1 MRRTA
6 ARLLVPLVALS
17 LVASAC
23 GGGGDK
29 RPSDA
34 IKELRESEA
43 KDVKPPERVDPKN
56 LALPGFALVT
66 NSPTWEKLVDA
77 PNGRGAVILF
87 VQPGSPADNKGIAR
101 GDMLTEV
108 DGERVANQEHA
119 LALLYANKGEKRNLK
134 ITGRNGKVRELA
146 VRSEIPKERPK
157 RFLDEMLKGNPNDP
171 VLRYLR
177 AGAVGTTVQS
187 SIDDL
192 KAALDVEPEFVEA
205 LNKRA
210 NLLFSARLGTKDKK
224 RQEELITQALAA
236 WTNALD
242 IDPRNAEA
250 LTQQANAETAI
261 GKGSAAKADALKAIR
276 VDPTSPAA
284 NNALA
289 RANLVLKKPQDAAGP
304 ARAALEL
311 NPYTNL
317 TYYRTLAE
325 VFKDLKRKTD
335 CSATL
340 NAIVPWLEG
349 TKVKALKTEA
359 EQIQKEAR
367 ENCG

>member
-1 MRRTA
+1 MRRTS
-6 ARLLVPLVALS
+6 ARLLVPLLALA
-17 LVASAC
+17 LVAAAC
-23 GGGGDK
+23 GSGGDK
-29 RPSDA
+29 RPGDT
-34 IKELRESEA
+34 IKEIRDLAA
-43 KDVKPPERVDPKN
+43 KDVDPPGRVDPKN

-77 PNGRGAVILF
+77 ANGRGAVILF

-119 LALLYANKGEKRNLK
+119 LALLYSNKGEKRNLK
-134 ITGRNGKVRELA
+134 ITGRNGKERELS
-146 VRSEIPKERPK
+146 VRSEIPKDRPK
-157 RFLDEMLKGNPNDP
+157 RFLDEMIKGNPNDP

-177 AGAVGTTVQS
+177 AGAIGTTIQS

-192 KAALDVEPEFVEA
+192 KVALDVEPEFVEA

-210 NLLFSARLGTKDKK
+210 FFLFSARLGTKDKK
-224 RQEELITQALAA
+224 RQQELITQALAA

-250 LTQQANAETAI
+250 LTQQANAETAL
-261 GKGSAAKADALKAIR
+261 GKASAAKADALKAIR
-276 VDPTSPAA
+276 VDPTYPAA

-289 RANLVLKKPQDAAGP
+289 KANLSLKKPQDAAGP

-349 TKVKALKTEA
+349 TKVKPLKTEA

>member
-1 MRRTA
+1 MRRHA
-6 ARLLVPLVALS
+6 ARLLAPLVALA
-17 LVASAC
+17 LVAAAC
-23 GGGGDK
+23 GGDDK

-34 IKELRESEA
+34 IKDIRESSA

-56 LALPGFALVT
+56 LALPGVALVT
-66 NSPTWEKLVDA
+66 NSPTWEKLVDS

-101 GDMLTEV
+101 GDMLTHV
-108 DGERVANQEHA
+108 DGDRVANQEHA

-134 ITGRNGKVRELA
+134 IVGRNGKEREVS
-146 VRSEIPKERPK
+146 VRSEIPKQRPK

-210 NLLFSARLGTKDKK
+210 NLLVTARLATKDKK
-224 RQEELITQALAA
+224 RQDELVTQAFAA

-250 LTQQANAETAI
+250 LTQQANAETALNRA
-261 GKGSAAKADALKAIR
+261 SAAKADALKAIR

-289 RANLVLKKPQDAAGP
+289 RANLALKKPQDAAGP

-325 VFKDLKRKTD
+325 VFKDLKRKSD
-335 CSATL
+335 CAATL

>member
-1 MRRTA
+1 MRRNA
-6 ARLLVPLVALS
+6 ARVLVPLLALT

-23 GGGGDK
+23 GGGGK
-29 RPSDA
+29 RPTDE
-34 IKELRESEA
+34 IKKIRESSA
-43 KDVKPPERVDPKN
+43 KDVKPPDRPDPKN

-66 NSPTWEKLVDA
+66 NSPTWEKLVNA

-119 LALLYANKGEKRNLK
+119 LAKLYANKGEKRKLK
-134 ITGRNGKVRELA
+134 IVGRNGKERTVQIRN
-146 VRSEIPKERPK
+146 EIPKERAK
-157 RFLDEMLKGNPNDP
+157 RFLDEMLKGNSNDP

-177 AGAVGTTVQS
+177 AGSVGTTVQS
-187 SIDDL
+187 SLDDL
-192 KAALDVEPEFVEA
+192 KVALDVEPEFVEA

-210 NLLFSARLGTKDKK
+210 NLLFNARFGTKDKK
-224 RQEELITQALAA
+224 RQQELITQALAS

-250 LTQQANAETAI
+250 LTSQSLAETAI
-261 GKGSAAKADALKAIR
+261 NKATAAKADALKAIR
-276 VDPTSPAA
+276 VDPTYPLA

-289 RANLVLKKPQDAAGP
+289 RANLGLKKPQDAAGP
-304 ARAALEL
+304 ARAAIEL

-325 VFKDLKRKTD
+325 VFKDLKRKSD
-335 CSATL
+335 CSETL

-349 TKVKALKTEA
+349 TKVKPLKTEA
-359 EQIQKEAR
+359 EQIQKEAK